1 MVANRIDLASTGAGR
16 LAPMSK
22 VKATAGVQLQ
32 AEPEQVLAFLRDYRD
47 SRPRILT
54 DNYSAYRVEQGGTG
68 DGTVYAYH
76 FTARGRERDYRLHVH
91 EQGTR
96 LAESDQMSSFESV
109 WSVDPA
115 PGGSR
120 VTIESSWDGAG
131 GIAGVFEGFF
141 APRGLRRIYTQVL
154 DRLRDELGRQ
164 S

>member
-1 MVANRIDLASTGAGR
+1 
-16 LAPMSK
+16 MSK
-22 VKATAGVQLQ
+22 VQAIASAQLP
-32 AEPEQVLAFLRDYRD
+32 ADPDQVLAFLRDYHDKRQ
-47 SRPRILT
+47 RILT

-76 FTARGRERDYRLHVH
+76 FAAGGRERDYRLHVH
-91 EQGTR
+91 EQDRR
-96 LAESDQMSSFESV
+96 LQESDQMSSFRSV

-141 APRGLRRIYTQVL
+141 APRGLRRIYAQVL
-154 DRLRDELGRQ
+154 DRLRDEL